1 MPHLPGTPRPASS
14 LPPGSVRAASAQA
27 PSSSP
32 GNIRPVKREVKVEP
46 EKKDPLPA
54 VKSRVPLV
62 KVEEVT
68 VEEGTPVKPPEPGKN
83 GLAGAGMWAGVLCA
97 RPVHEWFYLTPFSLL
112 GIGNSYSHSFFFS
125 SPFPSLLSPLSPLSL
140 SPSLHPPF
148 SLFSFSLPPP
158 LCIVSAW
165 HCVAKD
171 GLELLIAFVS
181 SSQVA
186 RIPGHQAWF
195 DGALTLDYLGSEHAR
210 QALQA
215 ASPA

>member
-83 GLAGAGMWAGVLCA
+83 GPAGAGMWAGVLCA

-112 GIGNSYSHSFFFS
+112 GIGNSYSHSFF
-125 SPFPSLLSPLSPLSL
+125 SPPLSPLSSLL
-140 SPSLHPPF
+140 SLLFLSLPPSSPP
-148 SLFSFSLPPP
+148 SLFSFSLPSP
-158 LCIVSAW
+158 LCTVSAL
-165 HCVAKD
+165 HCVAKGD
-171 GLELLIAFVS
+171 LELLIPFVS
-181 SSQVA
+181 SSPVA